1 MSTAAVIE
9 VSNLTVRLGA
19 FTALEGVSFSVQPGE
34 TVAVLG
40 PNGAGKTTLIHALL
54 GLVQPAAGSVEILGH
69 PPLEAPAEQIG
80 YVPQLKTVDRGFP
93 ALTCE
98 LVASGHRRSWPGR
111 LSRAEHRETTHALSL
126 VGAANLCHKPLRWLS
141 GGELQRVYLA
151 RALIR
156 QPKLLLLD
164 EPATGIDL
172 VGEDD
177 MYTHLEQYQRESGC
191 AVLMVTHDWLAAQH
205 HATKALLLNRKL
217 MGFGPPAEALSDENM
232 RQAFGHT
239 GHVHPQNRE
248 GRDD

>member
-1 MSTAAVIE
+1 MSAAIE
-9 VSNLTVRLGA
+9 VTRLTVQLGA

-54 GLVQPAAGSVEILGH
+54 GLVQPIAGGIKILGL
-69 PPLEAPAEQIG
+69 PPLQVPAEAIG

-98 LVASGHRRSWPGR
+98 LVASGRRRSWPAR
-111 LSRAEHRETTHALSL
+111 LTRTEHREVTAALNL
-126 VGAANLCHKPLRWLS
+126 VGAASLCHKPLRWLS

-151 RALIR
+151 RALVR
-156 QPKLLLLD
+156 RPKLLLLD

-177 MYTHLEQYQRESGC
+177 MYAHLEQYQRESGC

-205 HATKALLLNRKL
+205 HAAKALLLNRKL
-217 MGFGPPAEALSDENM
+217 VGFGAPAEALSDENM

-239 GHVHPQNRE
+239 GHIHPPGRE
-248 GRDD
+248 GRDA